1 MTLIEAIIHYTY
13 SIMAAIMGLLLLRNF
28 FKREKKLGLV
38 YDIVYIYCVIPF
50 LLRVLYIK

>member
-13 SIMAAIMGLLLLRNF
+13 FIMAAIMGLLLLRNF

-38 YDIVYIYCVIPF
+38 YDIVYIYWVIPF